1 LPEIPAL
8 SKQSEQDHCP
18 GGETNTQGT
27 TSQVAVSAHLPIDVL
42 DDLHKIGGSQCAP
55 LEQSSIICA
64 TFPYV
69 VLLSSFP
76 EYTASLTD
84 TTPLYN
90 FENQN
95 RH

>member
-1 LPEIPAL
+1 M
-8 SKQSEQDHCP
+8 HCHS
-18 GGETNTQGT
+18 GETNTQGT
-27 TSQVAVSAHLPIDVL
+27 TSQGAVPAYLPVDVVE
-42 DDLHKIGGSQCAP
+42 DLRKIGGSQCAP
-55 LEQSSIICA
+55 LEQSFTICA

-69 VLLSSFP
+69 VLLGNFP

-84 TTPLYN
+84 TPPLYN

>member
-1 LPEIPAL
+1 LLEIPAL
-8 SKQSEQDHCP
+8 SKQSEQDQCH
-18 GGETNTQGT
+18 GGETNSQGT
-27 TSQVAVSAHLPIDVL
+27 TSHVAVFAHLPVDVL

-69 VLLSSFP
+69 VLLGSFL

-84 TTPLYN
+84 MTPLYN
-90 FENQN
+90 FESQN